1 MTTLTLRRTK
11 GSSLTYDELD
21 DNFMFL
27 ANTVFGGSFETNL
40 SYNPTL
46 RELSSSTGTG
56 TILPLVSANN
66 AGLMTEDDKIKL
78 DSVEFGATVS
88 TFTPTLEAKLLALDT
103 NEELRDRT
111 THTGFQSS
119 NTIFDFAES
128 VDALLERFYD
138 ISVYVAD
145 KPIDGEIVYRMKAV
159 RAFSFPINLIGS
171 KGDAETGSSGNV
183 VFTLFKNGVSFGTVR
198 FNVSTLGSFTAASA
212 TSFAIDDILSISA
225 PATADASLRNIA
237 IVLQGTVL

>member
-21 DNFMFL
+21 DNFVFL

-46 RELSSSTGTG
+46 RILSSSTGTG
-56 TILPLVSANN
+56 TILPLASANN

-88 TFTPTLEAKLLALDT
+88 TFTPTLEAKLIALDT

-138 ISVYVAD
+138 ISIYVAD
-145 KPIDGEIVYRMKAV
+145 KPTDGEVVYRLKAV
-159 RAFSFPINLIGS
+159 RSFSFPINMVGS
-171 KGDAETGSSGNV
+171 SGDAETGSTSNV
-183 VFTLFKNGVSFGTVR
+183 FFSIRKNGVEFATLR
-198 FNVSTLGSFTAASA
+198 FNISNIGTYTAASA
-212 TSFAIDDILSISA
+212 TTFVAGDILSIIA
-225 PATADASLRNIA
+225 PATADTTLRNIG
-237 IVLQGTVL
+237 ILLQGSIL